1 MEWLKMSVLELHQAL
16 LDHKVTSPELVAAFR
31 TRVEEADPDVHAMT
45 ALDWDAAMKR
55 AEEVQKD
62 MDAGRM
68 ANPLMG
74 VPVAVKDNICLRGL
88 PAACG
93 SKMLADFDPPYDA
106 TAIEKLKAAGAVII
120 GHTNMDEFA
129 MGSTTETSHH
139 GATRNPWA
147 LDHTPGGSSGGS
159 AAAVAACEIPY
170 ALGSDTG
177 GSIRQPASLCG
188 CTGIKPTYGRVSR
201 YGLIAY
207 GSSLDQIG
215 PLGRSV
221 ADCARVLGVI
231 AGHDQRDATCD
242 PRPVDDYDAAA
253 AAPSLKGARLGLPK
267 EFYAEGLAPEVRA
280 VCEKAIETARAEG
293 AEIVEVSLPHTNAAI
308 ATYYIIAMAEASS
321 NLARFD
327 GVRYGHRAADVKQLA
342 ELYVRSRSEG
352 FGQEVKRRIL
362 LGTYVLS
369 SGYYDAYFRKAAQV
383 RRLIRD
389 EYLAALEQCDALL
402 APVSPVTAWEMGC
415 HSADPLQMYL
425 MDAYTLSLN
434 LAGLPGLSLPV
445 GMAAESRMPVGMQLI
460 GKAFDE
466 AGLFRLGAGLESA
479 LPGIGLA
486 QL

>member
-1 MEWLKMSVLELHQAL
+1 MEWLKMSALELHQAL
-16 LDHKVTSPELVAAFR
+16 LDHKVASPELVAAFR

-62 MDAGRM
+62 MDAGRI
-68 ANPLMG
+68 ASPLMG

-106 TAIEKLKAAGAVII
+106 TAIVKLKAAGAVII

-242 PRPVDDYDAAA
+242 PRPVDDYAAAA
-253 AAPSLKGARLGLPK
+253 AAPSLKGARLGLPR
-267 EFYAEGLAPEVRA
+267 EFYADGLAPEVRA
-280 VCEKAIETARAEG
+280 VCENAIETARAAG
-293 AEIVEVSLPHTNAAI
+293 AGIVEVSLPHTHAAI

-327 GVRYGHRAADVKQLA
+327 GVRYGHRAADVRQLA

-402 APVSPVTAWEMGC
+402 APVSPVTAWELGC

-445 GMAAESRMPVGMQLI
+445 GMAAESNMPVGMQLI

-466 AGLFRLGAGLESA
+466 AGLFRLGAGLEAA

-486 QL
+486 RL

>member
-1 MEWLKMSVLELHQAL
+1 MEWLKMSALELHQAL

-62 MDAGRM
+62 MDAGRI
-68 ANPLMG
+68 ASPLMG

-177 GSIRQPASLCG
+177 GSIRQPASFCG
-188 CTGIKPTYGRVSR
+188 VTGLKPTYGSISR

-207 GSSLDQIG
+207 ASSLDQIG
-215 PLGRSV
+215 PLAHTA
-221 ADCARVLGVI
+221 ADCAAVCDLLHGKD
-231 AGHDQRDATCD
+231 AHDATT
-242 PRPVDDYDAAA
+242 VETEGGTLAA
-253 AAPSLKGARLGLPK
+253 LTGDVRGLRIGVP
-267 EFYAEGLAPEVRA
+267 EEYFAEGLDEDVRA
-280 VCEKAIETARAEG
+280 RVLAAGEKLKELGATVETF
-293 AEIVEVSLPHTNAAI
+293 SLGMVKYAVPA
-308 ATYYIIAMAEASS
+308 YYILACAEASS
-321 NLARFD
+321 NLSRFD
-327 GVRYGHRAADVKQLA
+327 GIKYGYRADDA
-342 ELYVRSRSEG
+342 EDIVGLMRKSAPRASARKCAAASCWAPSCCRRAITMRITSRRSRS
-352 FGQEVKRRIL
+352 RR
-362 LGTYVLS
+362 
-369 SGYYDAYFRKAAQV
+369 
-383 RRLIRD
+383 
-389 EYLAALEQCDALL
+389 
-402 APVSPVTAWEMGC
+402 
-415 HSADPLQMYL
+415 
-425 MDAYTLSLN
+425 
-434 LAGLPGLSLPV
+434 
-445 GMAAESRMPVGMQLI
+445 
-460 GKAFDE
+460 
-466 AGLFRLGAGLESA
+466 
-479 LPGIGLA
+479 
-486 QL
+486 

>member
-1 MEWLKMSVLELHQAL
+1 MEWLKMSALELHQAL

-62 MDAGRM
+62 MDAGRI
-68 ANPLMG
+68 ASPLMG

-177 GSIRQPASLCG
+177 GSIRQPASFCG
-188 CTGIKPTYGRVSR
+188 VTGLKPTYGSISR

-207 GSSLDQIG
+207 ASRLT
-215 PLGRSV
+215 RS
-221 ADCARVLGVI
+221 ARWRILRRTARRSTI
-231 AGHDQRDATCD
+231 CCTARMRTTR
-242 PRPVDDYDAAA
+242 PRWKPRA
-253 AAPSLKGARLGLPK
+253 ARL
-267 EFYAEGLAPEVRA
+267 
-280 VCEKAIETARAEG
+280 
-293 AEIVEVSLPHTNAAI
+293 
-308 ATYYIIAMAEASS
+308 
-321 NLARFD
+321 
-327 GVRYGHRAADVKQLA
+327 
-342 ELYVRSRSEG
+342 
-352 FGQEVKRRIL
+352 RR
-362 LGTYVLS
+362 
-369 SGYYDAYFRKAAQV
+369 
-383 RRLIRD
+383 
-389 EYLAALEQCDALL
+389 
-402 APVSPVTAWEMGC
+402 
-415 HSADPLQMYL
+415 
-425 MDAYTLSLN
+425 
-434 LAGLPGLSLPV
+434 
-445 GMAAESRMPVGMQLI
+445 
-460 GKAFDE
+460 
-466 AGLFRLGAGLESA
+466 
-479 LPGIGLA
+479 
-486 QL
+486 